1 MKFLKRR
8 KMKKRI
14 NLGTSEQKEE
24 QAKEQK
30 YMLTNFP
37 YLESQKVFN
46 EAKNKAL
53 PDELKQ
59 GRVKGFKRK

>member
-1 MKFLKRR
+1 M
-8 KMKKRI
+8 

>member
-1 MKFLKRR
+1 M
-8 KMKKRI
+8 

-59 GRVKGFKRK
+59 GSVKGFKRK